1 MKKFNYIIKKIDLIK
16 FISYLDK
23 NKNLRVKD
31 IVNTIYRL
39 SKTKRGPDEF
49 DDLLH
54 EMIIEGT
61 FLKQFKLI
69 KMLYCFQSIKISL
82 GYSMSFSYYFKKDKK
97 YRLIEINTHRTQ
109 QALDSCILTNFGNDG
124 FGNDGLTVQ
133 DHFYSLKNQNVRNSY
148 HPKFDRH
155 FKLSNKYAL
164 SLEKE

>member
-109 QALDSCILTNFGNDG
+109 QALDSCISTNFGKSDRMIVTAY
-124 FGNDGLTVQ
+124 LA
-133 DHFYSLKNQNVRNSY
+133 SLGISCLVITIYYLRSIYRTKR
-148 HPKFDRH
+148 K
-155 FKLSNKYAL
+155 
-164 SLEKE
+164 